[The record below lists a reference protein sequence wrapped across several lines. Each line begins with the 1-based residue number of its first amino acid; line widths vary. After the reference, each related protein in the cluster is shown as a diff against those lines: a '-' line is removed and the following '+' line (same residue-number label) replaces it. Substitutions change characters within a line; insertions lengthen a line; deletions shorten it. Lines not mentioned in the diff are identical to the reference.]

1 MQQKTLHSVCG
12 NASLLSEA
20 DAQIHAQHFL
30 SVHLQH
36 TLTVTH
42 PTLSDV
48 PLEMMT
54 QAVA

>member
-36 TLTVTH
+36 TLRVTR
-42 PTLSDV
+42 
-48 PLEMMT
+48 
-54 QAVA
+54 